1 MDQVTKVKRH
11 LKQEQW
17 KALINDCQSSKMTVA
32 AWCKVNGICEQTYY
46 RNLKRLREQLCE
58 IISIPSE
65 SLENPTT
72 FKKIEIT
79 SPLPSTNPST
89 NAGVIIHLQNATVE
103 IYEGTC
109 MQTIQTVLAALK
121 SVC

>member
-58 IISIPSE
+58 TISIPPE

-79 SPLPSTNPST
+79 SPLPST

-109 MQTIQTVLAALK
+109 LQTIQTVLAALK

>member
-58 IISIPSE
+58 TISIPSE

-79 SPLPSTNPST
+79 SPL
-89 NAGVIIHLQNATVE
+89 LF
-103 IYEGTC
+103 IYKMLLSKFMKEH
-109 MQTIQTVLAALK
+109 
-121 SVC
+121 VCKPYKQCWQHSKAYVRRYQCC

>member
-17 KALINDCQSSKMTVA
+17 KALINDCQSGKMTVA

-58 IISIPSE
+58 TISIPSE
-65 SLENPTT
+65 SLE
-72 FKKIEIT
+72 KIEIT
-79 SPLPSTNPST
+79 SPFPSTNV
-89 NAGVIIHLQNATVE
+89 GVIIHLQNATVE
-103 IYEGTC
+103 ICEGTC
-109 MQTIQTVLAALK
+109 LQTIQTVLAALK

>member
-58 IISIPSE
+58 TISIPQN
-65 SLENPTT
+65 LW
-72 FKKIEIT
+72 KIIQ
-79 SPLPSTNPST
+79 PS
-89 NAGVIIHLQNATVE
+89 
-103 IYEGTC
+103 
-109 MQTIQTVLAALK
+109 K
-121 SVC
+121 R

>member
-58 IISIPSE
+58 TISIPSE

-79 SPLPSTNPST
+79 SPFPSTNV
-89 NAGVIIHLQNATVE
+89 GVIIHLQNATVE
-103 IYEGTC
+103 ICQGTC
-109 MQTIQTVLAALK
+109 LQTIQTVLAALK